1 MKKNTLGKTING
13 FLKNMHNS
21 ISYLNGSKIFAGIM
35 IIVLQISSRF
45 FTIRLSKTM
54 ESYLKYTFSRQV
66 LIFAIAWMGTRDIY
80 IALIITLLFTFA
92 ADCLFNEDCRFC
104 ILPDSFKEYHMKLA
118 EELHSYLR
126 EKVKKQALKLG
137 RDQTPQ
143 FKGDKN
149 KVLVRLN

>member
-92 ADCLFNEDCRFC
+92 ADCLFN
-104 ILPDSFKEYHMKLA
+104 Y
-118 EELHSYLR
+118 
-126 EKVKKQALKLG
+126 
-137 RDQTPQ
+137 
-143 FKGDKN
+143 
-149 KVLVRLN
+149 

>member
-66 LIFAIAWMGTRDIY
+66 LIFAIAWMGY
-80 IALIITLLFTFA
+80 
-92 ADCLFNEDCRFC
+92 E
-104 ILPDSFKEYHMKLA
+104 
-118 EELHSYLR
+118 
-126 EKVKKQALKLG
+126 
-137 RDQTPQ
+137 
-143 FKGDKN
+143 
-149 KVLVRLN
+149 